1 MKRNEIEQLLPSILR
16 HTAYP
21 GSPLAALL
29 DAMESLHAPSEEIL
43 DNLATFLDPYQS
55 PDHFVPY
62 LAHWV
67 DLGRFLTE
75 APAFGRSDSVSL
87 PEVSTPFPPGLGRL
101 RDLIS
106 AAAQLWQWRGTRR
119 GLLGLLETAT
129 GIKGFEID
137 ETAVSPTGSA
147 RPFHL
152 LVCAPAPAK
161 SYQRLIE
168 QILEMEKPAYV
179 TYELRFDT

>member
-16 HTAYP
+16 YTAYP
-21 GSPLAALL
+21 GSPLVALL
-29 DAMESLHAPSEEIL
+29 DVMESLHAPSEEIL
-43 DNLATFLDPYQS
+43 DNLAAFLDPYQA

-62 LAHWV
+62 LARWV

-75 APAFGRSDSVSL
+75 APAFGRADSETLS
-87 PEVSTPFPPGLGRL
+87 EVSTPFPPGLGRL

-106 AAAQLWQWRGTRR
+106 SAAQLWQWRGTRR

-137 ETAVSPTGSA
+137 EPVSPAGPA

-152 LVCAPAPAK
+152 LVCAPAQAEL
-161 SYQRLIE
+161 YQRLIE